1 MMHLW
6 PAVAFW
12 IPSMISSKVGH
23 GFLLPGLLFG
33 LLPFGLLPFG
43 LLPFGLLPFG
53 LLLPGLLLPGLP
65 PTFLPATTSSVPKQ
79 ASTAACILVPISVP
93 TMHIPAI
100 SYSDAQIPSSS
111 SSISSE
117 NSSEEKAVTATRQKG
132 RRTKT
137 FMLRSC

>member
-33 LLPFGLLPFG
+33 LLTFG

-100 SYSDAQIPSSS
+100 SYSDAQIPSPSS
-111 SSISSE
+111 FPLLLLSPSS
-117 NSSEEKAVTATRQKG
+117 
-132 RRTKT
+132 
-137 FMLRSC
+137 